1 MERTVLEGYLNQ
13 GLSLGQIG
21 KLLGRDAST
30 VGYWVKKHG
39 LQAVHSERC
48 APRGGISRETLEAL
62 VESGATIRGIAASLR
77 LSESTVVHWLGQFG
91 LQTERARRRAERRLP
106 AEPLPRIVE
115 LECAHHGRTAHVL
128 EGRGYYRCKRCRK
141 ERVAA
146 WRRGAK
152 QRLLEE
158 AGGRC
163 RLCGYDR
170 YPGALE
176 FHHLDPAQK
185 SFGLS
190 VRGITRSL
198 RALREEAS
206 KCILL
211 CSNCH
216 AEVEAGVAP
225 SRRALPFR
233 CSPTGLHRS
242 GVAQSA
248 EQRPVKAMVVG

>member
-21 KLLGRDAST
+21 TLVGRDAST

-48 APRGGISRETLEAL
+48 APKGGIPRETLEAL
-62 VESGATIRGIAASLR
+62 VESGATIRAIAASLR
-77 LSESTVVHWLGQFG
+77 LSESTVVHWLGHFG
-91 LQTERARRRAERRLP
+91 LQTVRARRRAERRLP
-106 AEPLPRIVE
+106 AEPLPRIIE
-115 LECAHHGRTAHVL
+115 LECAHHGVTPHVL

-152 QRLLEE
+152 RRLLAE

-170 YPGALE
+170 YAGALE
-176 FHHLDPAQK
+176 FHHLDPEQK
-185 SFGLS
+185 DFGLS
-190 VRGITRSL
+190 LRGITRSL
-198 RALREEAS
+198 DALRAEAR
-206 KCILL
+206 KCVLL

-216 AEVEAGVAP
+216 AEVEAGVATLKEAATFP
-225 SRRALPFR
+225 
-233 CSPTGLHRS
+233 
-242 GVAQSA
+242 
-248 EQRPVKAMVVG
+248 M

>member
-1 MERTVLEGYLNQ
+1 MERDLLEGYLER
-13 GLSLGQIG
+13 GLSLEQIG
-21 KLLGRDAST
+21 ALAGRDHST

-48 APRGGISRETLEAL
+48 ARKGGISRETLEVL
-62 VESGATIRGIAASLR
+62 VESGATIRGIGASLG
-77 LSESTVVHWLGQFG
+77 LSESTVVHWLRRYG
-91 LQTERARRRAERRLP
+91 LQTERARRRAERPAQDEPSPRL
-106 AEPLPRIVE
+106 VE
-115 LECAHHGRTAHVL
+115 LECAHHGRTTHVL
-128 EGRGYYRCKRCRK
+128 EGRGYYRCSRCRK

-146 WRRGAK
+146 WRRSAK

-170 YPGALE
+170 YAGALE
-176 FHHLDPAQK
+176 FHHLDPEEK

-198 RALREEAS
+198 EALRAEAR
-206 KCILL
+206 KCVLL

-216 AEVEAGVAP
+216 AEVEAGVASLKEGATVP
-225 SRRALPFR
+225 
-233 CSPTGLHRS
+233 
-242 GVAQSA
+242 
-248 EQRPVKAMVVG
+248 M